1 VPASGAVSRAK
12 SRSGVPAS
20 EQRVGTRNARFQQWR
35 ALLDNR
41 TKRHQTGEFLV
52 HGVRPITLAVDH
64 GWPLRA
70 LLRPADTP
78 LSSWATN
85 LIARVTAGRP
95 GSAGTQ
101 VVDVAAELLHELG
114 DKADG
119 APELI
124 AVATMPPDGLDR
136 IVVPPDGLV
145 LLFDRPANP
154 GNIGTLVRSADAFGA
169 CGVIVTGHAAD
180 VYDPRAV
187 RASTGS
193 LFAVPVVRQ
202 GSPRDVLSWIAEL
215 RSAAGIPL
223 QVVGT
228 DESGEVDVD
237 GTDLTGPRLLVVGNE
252 LRGMSATWREACD
265 VVVRIP
271 IVGAASS
278 LNASVAAGIVC
289 YEARRQRRSGTP
301 G

>member
-1 VPASGAVSRAK
+1 MSRKAGRSSSPARE
-12 SRSGVPAS
+12 R
-20 EQRVGTRNARFQQWR
+20 RIGTRNARFQQWQ

-41 TKRHQTGEFLV
+41 TKRHQAGEFLV

-70 LLRPADTP
+70 LLRPTDTP
-78 LSSWATN
+78 LSAWATD
-85 LIARVTAGRP
+85 LIARATGGQHA
-95 GSAGTQ
+95 AQ
-101 VVDVAAELLHELG
+101 VVDVAPPLLAELG

-124 AVATMPPDGLDR
+124 AVAEMPLDRLDR

-193 LFAVPVVRQ
+193 LFALPVVRQ
-202 GSPRDVLSWIAEL
+202 GSPRDVLAWVAEL
-215 RSAAGIPL
+215 RSTRGVDL

-237 GTDLTGPRLLVVGNE
+237 AADLTGARLLVVGNE
-252 LRGMSATWREACD
+252 LRGMSAAWRESCD
-265 VVVRIP
+265 VVARIP
-271 IVGAASS
+271 IAGAASS
-278 LNASVAAGIVC
+278 LNASVAAGILC
-289 YEARRQRRSGTP
+289 YEARRQRRSAARA
-301 G
+301 

>member
-1 VPASGAVSRAK
+1 VSRRTG
-12 SRSGVPAS
+12 RSATPAGA
-20 EQRVGTRNARFQQWR
+20 RRIGTRNARFQQWQ
-35 ALLDNR
+35 ALLENR

-70 LLRPADTP
+70 FLRPADTP
-78 LSSWATN
+78 LSTWATD
-85 LIARVTAGRP
+85 LIARARAGPR
-95 GSAGTQ
+95 SVE
-101 VVDVAAELLHELG
+101 VVDVAPPLLAELGE
-114 DKADG
+114 KADG

-124 AVATMPPDGLDR
+124 AVAEMPPDRLDR

-193 LFAVPVVRQ
+193 LFALPVVRQ
-202 GSPRDVLSWIAEL
+202 ASPRDVLAWVDEL
-215 RSAAGIPL
+215 RSTSGVDL
-223 QVVGT
+223 QIVGT
-228 DESGEVDVD
+228 DEWGAVDVD
-237 GTDLTGPRLLVVGNE
+237 AADLTGARLLVIGNE
-252 LRGMSATWREACD
+252 LRGMSTAWRDACH

-271 IVGAASS
+271 LTGAASS
-278 LNASVAAGIVC
+278 LNASVAAGVVC
-289 YEARRQRRSGTP
+289 YEARRQRRAASP